1 MFLVTSSYKHS
12 WPDSEKIIFAGEWC
26 KAYDDFDSYKDLNHT
41 TMKHHWS
48 DRKTLHNDLKI
59 LESVY
64 EKYLNIISKELNKIH
79 EVNKSTRY
87 WRMIVG
93 PWLQD
98 FIELIFDYYQ
108 VILQIDKA
116 DIVDDT
122 LVVETQWQDQIPQ
135 DISTFQELYSKD
147 WYTHFLF
154 SEIIKVS
161 SNIPYTLITRRHP
174 LITNLIKDTEKQSF
188 LNKFKRLTKYVFSY
202 IYSSRIV
209 TQRKKNIVFVASYFK
224 DKDLYNIQRSLNQL
238 PFKFLF
244 DPKPKRKRC
253 NDKIRSRINLSDG
266 QNNFEKL
273 LDFII
278 PRQIPVAYIE
288 NYKSYNKI
296 TNLFFPKKPSII
308 FTANSYY
315 FNESFKMWSAS
326 CIENGSKL
334 FVSQHGGFGTA
345 LWNQT
350 EAHQISICDIFYSW
364 GWSRVD
370 NLKVRPM
377 PANKLNNI
385 KKKITSSKN
394 GKVLCVVNSDIV
406 NYLHV
411 QIPQAFNL
419 DFKKYVSDLIKIVK
433 NLDSD
438 LGNIFK
444 YRLYHT
450 NYNRGVYGIKTEFE
464 RNNLYDYIDDK
475 NDFYSSLCDSRLA
488 IITYHPNATALE
500 TLAANFP
507 TLLFWNPEVF
517 EINQTSMPFFI
528 ELEKVGVFHTTIESL
543 TGHLKDVYMDIDT
556 WWFSTSVQRAVKMF
570 CTEFALT
577 SDNFVEAWTSELEAH
592 L

>member
-1 MFLVTSSYKHS
+1 
-12 WPDSEKIIFAGEWC
+12 
-26 KAYDDFDSYKDLNHT
+26 
-41 TMKHHWS
+41 
-48 DRKTLHNDLKI
+48 
-59 LESVY
+59 
-64 EKYLNIISKELNKIH
+64 
-79 EVNKSTRY
+79 
-87 WRMIVG
+87 
-93 PWLQD
+93 
-98 FIELIFDYYQ
+98 
-108 VILQIDKA
+108 
-116 DIVDDT
+116 
-122 LVVETQWQDQIPQ
+122 
-135 DISTFQELYSKD
+135 
-147 WYTHFLF
+147 
-154 SEIIKVS
+154 
-161 SNIPYTLITRRHP
+161 
-174 LITNLIKDTEKQSF
+174 
-188 LNKFKRLTKYVFSY
+188 
-202 IYSSRIV
+202 
-209 TQRKKNIVFVASYFK
+209 
-224 DKDLYNIQRSLNQL
+224 
-238 PFKFLF
+238 
-244 DPKPKRKRC
+244 
-253 NDKIRSRINLSDG
+253 
-266 QNNFEKL
+266 
-273 LDFII
+273 
-278 PRQIPVAYIE
+278 
-288 NYKSYNKI
+288 
-296 TNLFFPKKPSII
+296 
-308 FTANSYY
+308 
-315 FNESFKMWSAS
+315 MWSAS

-385 KKKITSSKN
+385 KKKITCSKN

-411 QIPQAFNL
+411 QTPQAYNL

-464 RNNLYDYIDDK
+464 RNNLHDYIDDK

-577 SDNFVEAWTSELEAH
+577 SDNFVEAWTSELEVH